1 MSTLYRLN
9 YGFTLA
15 GGYAAAACSIS
26 LSAEFIN
33 TNTEWCES
41 R

>member
-1 MSTLYRLN
+1 MSTLYRVS

-15 GGYAAAACSIS
+15 EGYAAACSIS

-33 TNTEWCES
+33 TSTEWRKS